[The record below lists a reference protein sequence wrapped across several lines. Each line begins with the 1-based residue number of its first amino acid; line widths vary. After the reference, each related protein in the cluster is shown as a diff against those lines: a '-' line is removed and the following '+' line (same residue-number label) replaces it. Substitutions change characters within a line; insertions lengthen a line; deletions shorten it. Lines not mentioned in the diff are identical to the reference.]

1 LWSLQFSNQTSTDLS
16 FIALQLATRFVIARK
31 RAMSMSLLGIV
42 FGIAFF
48 VVTQAQTSG
57 FEVFFIRTILG
68 TNGAIRVS
76 DRFQDMEGT
85 VSKVSQNGSES
96 FVFRSRENARYVE
109 GIEYPLL
116 VREALRHFPEVSG
129 ISEVIEGTGIIDSGS
144 RKQSVQIHGLRIK
157 DHIMVSELQN
167 QLIQGSINSLDSD
180 RSGVLLGNRIADRL
194 KLSIGDRVTLIGGTE
209 NQQLRVVGVF
219 ETGVSQI
226 DKNRIYLDLSTAR
239 SFVGKPFGG
248 SVFQVSV
255 QNPENATE
263 LAAQMQE
270 TLGHRVVGWQERE
283 KVWLE
288 VFKALRLSSAITVSS
303 ILLLSGLGM
312 FNVFAIMVIEK
323 NRDIAILRSIGF
335 TPRDVSAVFLWQGA
349 IVLLGGI
356 ILGSATGFLAT
367 YGISKIP
374 LRIRGIFSTDSFVVN
389 WDFSHYLWAIVIATI
404 FVSIASWIPARR
416 AAKIEPAKI
425 IRESL

>member
-1 LWSLQFSNQTSTDLS
+1 
-16 FIALQLATRFVIARK
+16 
-31 RAMSMSLLGIV
+31 MSLLGIV
-42 FGIAFF
+42 FGIGFF

-85 VSKVSQNGSES
+85 VSKVSRDGKES
-96 FVFRSRENARYVE
+96 FVFRSRENARYIE
-109 GIEYPLL
+109 GIEYPQL
-116 VREALRHFPEVSG
+116 VKTALREFPEVSG
-129 ISEVIEGTGIIDSGS
+129 ISEIIEGTGILDSGS
-144 RKQSVQIHGLRIK
+144 RKLAVQLHGLRIK
-157 DHIMVSELQN
+157 DHIMVSELEN
-167 QLIQGSINSLDSD
+167 QLIQGDIDSLDAD
-180 RSGVLLGNRIADRL
+180 RSGILVGSWIAERL
-194 KLSIGDRVTLIGGTE
+194 SLSEGDRVTLVGGAE
-209 NQQLRVVGVF
+209 NQQLRVAGVF

-226 DKNRIYLDLSTAR
+226 DKTRIYLDLATAR
-239 SFVGKPFGG
+239 SFLGRPFGD
-248 SVFQVSV
+248 SVFQVSI
-255 QNPENATE
+255 QDPDKASEI
-263 LAAQMQE
+263 AAQMQM
-270 TLGHRVVGWQERE
+270 TLGHRVIGWQERE

-288 VFKALRLSSAITVSS
+288 VFKALRFSSAITVSS
-303 ILLLSGLGM
+303 ILLLSGLGI

-335 TPRDVSAVFLWQGA
+335 TPRDVSAVFLWQGG

-356 ILGSATGFLAT
+356 VLGSAAGFLAT
-367 YGISKIP
+367 YGISRIP

-389 WDFSHYLWAIVIATI
+389 WDVTHYLWAIAIATL
-404 FVSIASWIPARR
+404 FVGVASWIPARR

>member
-1 LWSLQFSNQTSTDLS
+1 
-16 FIALQLATRFVIARK
+16 
-31 RAMSMSLLGIV
+31 MSLLGIV
-42 FGIAFF
+42 FGIGFF

-85 VSKVSQNGSES
+85 VSKVSRDGKES

-109 GIEYPLL
+109 GIEYPQL
-116 VREALRHFPEVSG
+116 VKTALREFPEISG
-129 ISEVIEGTGIIDSGS
+129 ISEIIEGTGILDSGS
-144 RKQSVQIHGLRIK
+144 RKLAVQLHGLRIK
-157 DHIMVSELQN
+157 DHIMVSELEN
-167 QLIQGSINSLDSD
+167 QLLQGDIDNLDAD
-180 RSGVLLGNRIADRL
+180 RSGILVGSWIAERL
-194 KLSIGDRVTLIGGTE
+194 SLSEGDRVTLIGGAE
-209 NQQLRVVGVF
+209 NQQLRVAGVF

-226 DKNRIYLDLSTAR
+226 DKTRIYLDLATAR
-239 SFVGKPFGG
+239 SFLGKPFGD
-248 SVFQVSV
+248 SIFQVSI
-255 QNPENATE
+255 QDPEKASE
-263 LAAQMQE
+263 IAAQMQM
-270 TLGHRVVGWQERE
+270 TLGHRVIGWQERE

-288 VFKALRLSSAITVSS
+288 VFKALRFSSAITVSS

-335 TPRDVSAVFLWQGA
+335 TPRDVSAVFLWQGG

-356 ILGSATGFLAT
+356 ALGSATGFLAT
-367 YGISKIP
+367 YGISRIP

-389 WDFSHYLWAIVIATI
+389 WDVTHYLWAIAIATL
-404 FVSIASWIPARR
+404 FVGVASWIPARR

>member
-1 LWSLQFSNQTSTDLS
+1 
-16 FIALQLATRFVIARK
+16 
-31 RAMSMSLLGIV
+31 MSLIGIV
-42 FGIAFF
+42 FGIGFF

-85 VSKVSQNGSES
+85 VSKVSRDGKES
-96 FVFRSRENARYVE
+96 FVLRSRENARYVE
-109 GIEYPLL
+109 GIEYPQL
-116 VREALRHFPEVSG
+116 VKTALREFPEISG
-129 ISEVIEGTGIIDSGS
+129 ISEIIEGTGILDSGS
-144 RKQSVQIHGLRIK
+144 RKLAVQLHGLRIK
-157 DHIMVSELQN
+157 DHIMVSELEN
-167 QLIQGSINSLDSD
+167 QLLQGDIDNLDAD
-180 RSGVLLGNRIADRL
+180 RSGILVGSWIAERL
-194 KLSIGDRVTLIGGTE
+194 SLSEGDRVTLIGGAE
-209 NQQLRVVGVF
+209 NQQLRVAGVF

-226 DKNRIYLDLSTAR
+226 DKTRIYLDLATAR
-239 SFVGKPFGG
+239 SFLGKPFGD
-248 SVFQVSV
+248 SVFQVSI
-255 QNPENATE
+255 QDPEKASE
-263 LAAQMQE
+263 IAAQMQM
-270 TLGHRVVGWQERE
+270 TLGHRVIGWQERE

-288 VFKALRLSSAITVSS
+288 VFKALRFSSAITVSS

-335 TPRDVSAVFLWQGA
+335 TPRDVSAVFLWQGG

-356 ILGSATGFLAT
+356 VLGSATGFLAT
-367 YGISKIP
+367 YGISRIP

-389 WDFSHYLWAIVIATI
+389 WDVTHYLWAIAIATL
-404 FVSIASWIPARR
+404 FVSVASWIPARR

>member
-1 LWSLQFSNQTSTDLS
+1 
-16 FIALQLATRFVIARK
+16 
-31 RAMSMSLLGIV
+31 MSMSLLGIV
-42 FGIAFF
+42 FGISFF

-76 DRFQDMEGT
+76 DKFQDMDGT
-85 VSKVSQNGSES
+85 VSKVSYNGSES
-96 FVFRSRENARYVE
+96 FLFRSRENARYIE
-109 GIEYPLL
+109 GIEYPQL
-116 VREALRHFPEVSG
+116 VREALREFPEVSG
-129 ISEVIEGTGIIDSGS
+129 ISEIIEGSAILDSGA
-144 RKQSVQIHGLRIK
+144 RKHTVQIHGLRIK

-167 QLIQGSINSLDSD
+167 QLIQGSIDMLDTD
-180 RSGVLLGNRIADRL
+180 RSGVLLGSSLAERL
-194 KLSIGDRVTLIGGTE
+194 RLSQGDRVSLIGGTE
-209 NQQLRVVGVF
+209 NQQLRVAGIF

-226 DKNRIYLDLSTAR
+226 DKTRIYLDLSTAR
-239 SFVGKPFGG
+239 SFIGKPFGG
-248 SVFQVSV
+248 SIFQVSI
-255 QNPENATE
+255 QAPEKAPE

-356 ILGSATGFLAT
+356 ILGSLSGFLAT

-389 WDFSHYLWAIVIATI
+389 WDPSHYIWAIAIATV
-404 FVSIASWIPARR
+404 FVSVASWIPARR

>member
-1 LWSLQFSNQTSTDLS
+1 
-16 FIALQLATRFVIARK
+16 
-31 RAMSMSLLGIV
+31 MSLLGIV
-42 FGIAFF
+42 FGIGFF

-85 VSKVSQNGSES
+85 VSKVSRDGKES

-109 GIEYPLL
+109 GIEYPQL
-116 VREALRHFPEVSG
+116 VKTALREFPEISG
-129 ISEVIEGTGIIDSGS
+129 ISEIIEGTGILDSGS
-144 RKQSVQIHGLRIK
+144 RKLAVQLHGLRIK
-157 DHIMVSELQN
+157 DHIMVSELEN
-167 QLIQGSINSLDSD
+167 QLLQGDIDNLDAD
-180 RSGVLLGNRIADRL
+180 RSGILVGSWIAERL
-194 KLSIGDRVTLIGGTE
+194 SLSEGDRVTLIGGAE
-209 NQQLRVVGVF
+209 NQQLRVAGVF

-226 DKNRIYLDLSTAR
+226 DKTRIYLDLATAR
-239 SFVGKPFGG
+239 SFLGKPFGD
-248 SVFQVSV
+248 SIFQVSI
-255 QNPENATE
+255 QDPEKASE
-263 LAAQMQE
+263 IAAQMQM
-270 TLGHRVVGWQERE
+270 TLGHRVIGWQERE

-288 VFKALRLSSAITVSS
+288 VFKALRFSSAITVSS

-335 TPRDVSAVFLWQGA
+335 TPRDVSAVFLWQGG

-356 ILGSATGFLAT
+356 VLGSATGFLAT
-367 YGISKIP
+367 YGISRIP

-389 WDFSHYLWAIVIATI
+389 WDVTHYLWAIAIATL
-404 FVSIASWIPARR
+404 FVGVASWIPARR

>member
-1 LWSLQFSNQTSTDLS
+1 
-16 FIALQLATRFVIARK
+16 
-31 RAMSMSLLGIV
+31 MSLLGIV
-42 FGIAFF
+42 FGIGFF

-85 VSKVSQNGSES
+85 VSKVSRDGKES

-109 GIEYPLL
+109 GIEYPQL
-116 VREALRHFPEVSG
+116 VKTALREFPEVSG
-129 ISEVIEGTGIIDSGS
+129 ISEIIEGTGILDSGS
-144 RKQSVQIHGLRIK
+144 RKLAVQLHGLRIK
-157 DHIMVSELQN
+157 DHIMVSELEN
-167 QLIQGSINSLDSD
+167 QLIQGDIDSLDAD
-180 RSGVLLGNRIADRL
+180 RSGILVGSWIAERL
-194 KLSIGDRVTLIGGTE
+194 SLSEGDRVTLVGGAE
-209 NQQLRVVGVF
+209 NQQLRVAGVF

-226 DKNRIYLDLSTAR
+226 DKTRIYLDLATAR
-239 SFVGKPFGG
+239 SFLGKPFGD
-248 SVFQVSV
+248 SVFQVSI
-255 QNPENATE
+255 QDPDKASEI
-263 LAAQMQE
+263 AAQMQM
-270 TLGHRVVGWQERE
+270 TLGHRVIGWQERE

-288 VFKALRLSSAITVSS
+288 VFKALRFSSAITVSS
-303 ILLLSGLGM
+303 ILLLSGLGI

-335 TPRDVSAVFLWQGA
+335 TPRDVSAVFLWQGG

-356 ILGSATGFLAT
+356 VLGSAAGFLAT
-367 YGISKIP
+367 YGISRIP

-389 WDFSHYLWAIVIATI
+389 WDVTHYLWAIAIATL
-404 FVSIASWIPARR
+404 FVGVASWIPARR

>member
-1 LWSLQFSNQTSTDLS
+1 
-16 FIALQLATRFVIARK
+16 
-31 RAMSMSLLGIV
+31 MSLLGIV
-42 FGIAFF
+42 FGIGFF

-85 VSKVSQNGSES
+85 VSKVSRDGKES

-109 GIEYPLL
+109 GIEYPQI
-116 VREALRHFPEVSG
+116 VKTALREFPEVSG
-129 ISEVIEGTGIIDSGS
+129 ISEIIEGTGILDSGS
-144 RKQSVQIHGLRIK
+144 RKLAVQLHGLRIK
-157 DHIMVSELQN
+157 DHVMVSELEN
-167 QLIQGSINSLDSD
+167 QLIQGDIDSLDAD
-180 RSGVLLGNRIADRL
+180 RSGILVGSWIAERL
-194 KLSIGDRVTLIGGTE
+194 SLSEGDRVTLVGGAE
-209 NQQLRVVGVF
+209 NQQLRVAGVF

-226 DKNRIYLDLSTAR
+226 DKTTIYLDLATAR
-239 SFVGKPFGG
+239 SFLGKPFGD
-248 SVFQVSV
+248 SVFQVSI
-255 QNPENATE
+255 QDPDKASEI
-263 LAAQMQE
+263 AAQMQM
-270 TLGHRVVGWQERE
+270 TLGHRVIGWQERE

-288 VFKALRLSSAITVSS
+288 VFKALRFSSAITVSS

-335 TPRDVSAVFLWQGA
+335 TPRDVSAVFLWQGG

-356 ILGSATGFLAT
+356 VLGSAAGFLAT
-367 YGISKIP
+367 YGISRIP

-389 WDFSHYLWAIVIATI
+389 WDVTHYLWAIAIATL
-404 FVSIASWIPARR
+404 FVGVASWIPARR

-425 IRESL
+425 IRETL

>member
-1 LWSLQFSNQTSTDLS
+1 
-16 FIALQLATRFVIARK
+16 
-31 RAMSMSLLGIV
+31 MSLIGIV
-42 FGIAFF
+42 FGIGFF

-85 VSKVSQNGSES
+85 VSKVSRDGKES

-109 GIEYPLL
+109 GIEYPQL
-116 VREALRHFPEVSG
+116 VKTALREFPEISG
-129 ISEVIEGTGIIDSGS
+129 ISEIIEGTGILDSGS
-144 RKQSVQIHGLRIK
+144 RKLAVQLHGLRIK
-157 DHIMVSELQN
+157 DHIMVSELEN
-167 QLIQGSINSLDSD
+167 QLLQGDIDNLDAD
-180 RSGVLLGNRIADRL
+180 RSGILVGSWIAERL
-194 KLSIGDRVTLIGGTE
+194 SLSEGDRVTLIGGSE
-209 NQQLRVVGVF
+209 NQQLRIAGVF

-226 DKNRIYLDLSTAR
+226 DKTRIYLDLATAR
-239 SFVGKPFGG
+239 SFLGKPFGD
-248 SVFQVSV
+248 SVFQVSI
-255 QNPENATE
+255 QDPEKASE
-263 LAAQMQE
+263 IAAQMQM
-270 TLGHRVVGWQERE
+270 TLGHRVIGWQERE

-288 VFKALRLSSAITVSS
+288 VFKALRFSSAITVSS

-335 TPRDVSAVFLWQGA
+335 TPRDVSAVFLWQGG

-356 ILGSATGFLAT
+356 VLGSATGFLAT
-367 YGISKIP
+367 YGISRIP

-389 WDFSHYLWAIVIATI
+389 WDVTHYLWAIAIATL
-404 FVSIASWIPARR
+404 FVSVASWIPARR

>member
-1 LWSLQFSNQTSTDLS
+1 
-16 FIALQLATRFVIARK
+16 
-31 RAMSMSLLGIV
+31 
-42 FGIAFF
+42 
-48 VVTQAQTSG
+48 
-57 FEVFFIRTILG
+57 
-68 TNGAIRVS
+68 
-76 DRFQDMEGT
+76 
-85 VSKVSQNGSES
+85 
-96 FVFRSRENARYVE
+96 
-109 GIEYPLL
+109 
-116 VREALRHFPEVSG
+116 
-129 ISEVIEGTGIIDSGS
+129 
-144 RKQSVQIHGLRIK
+144 
-157 DHIMVSELQN
+157 MVSELQN
-167 QLIQGSINSLDSD
+167 QLIQGSIDSLDAD
-180 RSGVLLGNRIADRL
+180 RSGVLLGSRVADRL
-194 KLSIGDRVTLIGGTE
+194 RLSQGDRVTLIGGTE
-209 NQQLRVVGVF
+209 NHQLRVAGVF

-248 SVFQVSV
+248 SVFQVSI
-255 QNPENATE
+255 QDPDKAME

-335 TPRDVSAVFLWQGA
+335 TPRDVSAVFLWQGG

-356 ILGSATGFLAT
+356 ILGCVTGFLTT

-389 WDFSHYLWAIVIATI
+389 WELSHYLWAIAIATV
-404 FVSIASWIPARR
+404 FVGVASWIPARR